1 MPNTALTLQLKV
13 DQDMMLVPQQARQLA
28 KQLGFDKL
36 DQTRIATAVSEL
48 VRIAMQYGQE
58 STFAF
63 SLTQQLPQCFVI
75 ELNNLPLTL
84 LSSQESLHGASSDL
98 MRGLVAVQRLMDHF
112 QLEPTPTTGTILQ
125 TGKLLPKRAGFVT
138 EEQFMQITEA
148 LLQETPISPLEEIRQ
163 QNQDLLQTL
172 EQLRQREEQLLQ
184 LNRELE
190 ETNRGVVALY
200 AELDEKAIS
209 LKRANELQTRFFS
222 YTSHE
227 FRTPL
232 NAITSLSKL
241 LLEHLDGPLTPEQEK
256 QVSLMQRAAEG
267 LTEQVNDLLD
277 LAKAESGK
285 LTIHP
290 TQFEVSSLFG
300 TLRGL
305 MRPLLTQSDIALT
318 FDHSSLPLLYTD
330 EGKLAQILRNFISN
344 ALKYTRQG
352 EVRVTATLSGPQNIT
367 FAVSDTGIGIA
378 PEDQAWIFEDFTQ
391 VDSPL
396 QHRTKGTGL
405 GLPLS
410 RKLADLLG
418 GTLCVTSALG
428 VGSTFSITLPLQAP
442 SIASPLANSARFE
455 TAPSTSPESDANPV
469 PNAVPDAGNG
479 ERIAAQ
485 SSPPSAPPLSESPD
499 IVQMPQDTPLPTLLL
514 IDDDPNA
521 RYILRKQ
528 LVNRPLRILEA
539 ASGSVGLQ
547 LAEAEHPQAIVLD
560 LIMPEVSGFEVLEQ
574 LKQNP
579 ATRDI
584 PIIVS
589 TSKIL
594 SPEEYE
600 KLSPLVVRILSK
612 DRQAQGGSLVNI
624 ILQTASAR
632 AGLVIAESREESPD
646 V

>member
-1 MPNTALTLQLKV
+1 MPNTALTLQLKF
-13 DQDMMLVPQQARQLA
+13 DQDTILAPQQARQLA
-28 KQLGFDKL
+28 KQLGFDKS

-48 VRIAMQYGQE
+48 ARIALQYGQGG
-58 STFAF
+58 TFAF
-63 SLTQQLPQCFVI
+63 SLTQELPQYFVI
-75 ELNNLPLTL
+75 ELRDLPLALSSLQQSL
-84 LSSQESLHGASSDL
+84 LSASTDIT
-98 MRGLVAVQRLMDHF
+98 RGLAAVQRLMDYF
-112 QLEPTPTTGTILQ
+112 QLQPTSTTGTLLR
-125 TGKLLPKRAGFVT
+125 TGKCLPKRAAFLT
-138 EEQFMQITEA
+138 ETEFDQIVEA
-148 LLQETPISPLEEIRQ
+148 LLQETPTSPLEEIRR

-209 LKRANELQTRFFS
+209 LKRANELKTRFFS

-232 NAITSLSKL
+232 NAITSLSQL

-256 QVSLMQRAAEG
+256 QVSLIQRAAEG
-267 LTEQVNDLLD
+267 LTEQINDLLD

-285 LTIHP
+285 LTIYP
-290 TQFEVSSLFG
+290 TQFAVSSLFG

-305 MRPLLTQSDIALT
+305 MRPLLTPDITLT
-318 FDHSSLPLLYTD
+318 FDDGPLPLLYTD

-352 EVRVTATLSGPQNIT
+352 EVRVTATLSGPQAIT

-442 SIASPLANSARFE
+442 PIAPPLAHSDRSE
-455 TAPSTSPESDANPV
+455 TVPSPSPKGGSNPD
-469 PNAVPDAGNG
+469 PNAEDA
-479 ERIAAQ
+479 EPIAAQ
-485 SSPPSAPPLSESPD
+485 VSTPAVQPPTESPD
-499 IVQMPQDTPLPTLLL
+499 STQRSQSDPLPTLLL

-528 LVNRPLRILEA
+528 LTALPLRILEA
-539 ASGSVGLQ
+539 ASGPVGLQ
-547 LAEAEHPQAIVLD
+547 LAEAEHPQAIILD
-560 LIMPEVSGFEVLEQ
+560 LIMPEVSGLEVLEQ

-579 ATRDI
+579 TTRDI

-594 SPEEYE
+594 SPEEYQ
-600 KLSPLVVRILSK
+600 KLSPLVVKILSK
-612 DRQAQGGSLVNI
+612 DRQAQWGSLVNMSMKNV
-624 ILQTASAR
+624 LAR
-632 AGLVIAESREESPD
+632 AGLVIAENREDSPD
-646 V
+646 A

>member
-1 MPNTALTLQLKV
+1 MLNTASTLQLKF
-13 DQDMMLVPQQARQLA
+13 DQDMMLAPQQARQLA
-28 KQLGFDKL
+28 KQLGFDKS
-36 DQTRIATAVSEL
+36 DQTRIATVVSEL
-48 VRIAMQYGQE
+48 VRIAMQCQE
-58 STFAF
+58 GTFAF
-63 SLTQQLPQCFVI
+63 TLTQELPQCFVI
-75 ELNNLPLTL
+75 ELSNLPPT
-84 LSSQESLHGASSDL
+84 LSSLQESLQGASSDL
-98 MRGLVAVQRLMDHF
+98 IRGLVAVQRLMDHF
-112 QLEPTPTTGTILQ
+112 QLEPTSTAGTFLQ
-125 TGKLLPKRAGFVT
+125 TGKFLPKRAEFLT
-138 EEQFMQITEA
+138 EEQFTQITEA
-148 LLQETPISPLEEIRQ
+148 VLKETPTSPLEEIRR

-232 NAITSLSKL
+232 NAIISLSRL
-241 LLEHLDGPLTPEQEK
+241 LLEHLDGSLSAEQEK
-256 QVSLMQRAAEG
+256 QISLIQRAAEG

-277 LAKAESGK
+277 LAKAESGR
-285 LTIHP
+285 LTIYP
-290 TQFEVSSLFG
+290 TQFAVSSLFG

-305 MRPLLTQSDIALT
+305 MRPLLTQSDITLV
-318 FDHSSLPLLYTD
+318 FDYGSLPPLYTD

-418 GTLCVTSALG
+418 GTLCVTSVLG
-428 VGSTFSITLPLQAP
+428 VGSTFSITLPLQSTPIAP
-442 SIASPLANSARFE
+442 PLTNSDRSATVPSSPNRGL
-455 TAPSTSPESDANPV
+455 DA
-469 PNAVPDAGNG
+469 DQ
-479 ERIAAQ
+479 EKTIAAQ
-485 SSPPSAPPLSESPD
+485 SSPFPGLSSIDSPD
-499 IVQMPQDTPLPTLLL
+499 IVQTPQTDPLPTLLL

-528 LVNRPLRILEA
+528 LTALQLRILEA
-539 ASGSVGLQ
+539 ASGRVGLQ
-547 LAEAEHPQAIVLD
+547 LAAAERPQAIVLD

-579 ATRDI
+579 KTRDI

-589 TSKIL
+589 TSEIL
-594 SPEEYE
+594 SPEEYQ
-600 KLSPLVVRILSK
+600 KLSPLVVKILSK
-612 DRQAQGGSLVNI
+612 DRQTQMGSLVNES
-624 ILQTASAR
+624 LKKALAR
-632 AGLVIAESREESPD
+632 AGLMIAESHEDSPD
-646 V
+646 A

>member
-1 MPNTALTLQLKV
+1 MSNTALTLQLKV
-13 DQDMMLVPQQARQLA
+13 DQDMMLAPQQARQLA
-28 KQLGFDKL
+28 KQLGFDKS

-48 VRIAMQYGQE
+48 ARIALQYGPGG
-58 STFAF
+58 TFAF
-63 SLTQQLPQCFVI
+63 SLTPELPQCFVI
-75 ELNNLPLTL
+75 ELSNLPLA
-84 LSSQESLHGASSDL
+84 LSSLQESLHGASSE
-98 MRGLVAVQRLMDHF
+98 MIRGLVAVQRLMDHF
-112 QLEPTPTTGTILQ
+112 QLEPTSTAGTTLQ
-125 TGKLLPKRAGFVT
+125 TGKFLPKRAEFLT
-138 EEQFMQITEA
+138 EGQFAQITAA
-148 LLQETPISPLEEIRQ
+148 LLKETPSSPLEEIRR

-190 ETNRGVVALY
+190 ETNRGVIALY

-209 LKRANELQTRFFS
+209 LKRANELKTRFFS

-227 FRTPL
+227 LRTPL
-232 NAITSLSKL
+232 NAIASLSKL
-241 LLEHLDGPLTPEQEK
+241 LLEHLDGPLTSEQEK
-256 QVSLMQRAAEG
+256 QVSLIQQAAEG

-277 LAKAESGK
+277 LAKVESGK
-285 LTIHP
+285 LTIYP
-290 TQFEVSSLFG
+290 TQFAVGSLFG

-305 MRPLLTQSDIALT
+305 MRPLLTHSDITLT
-318 FDHSSLPLLYTD
+318 FDHGSLPSLYTD

-352 EVRVTATLSGPQNIT
+352 EIRVTATLSGPQNIT
-367 FAVSDTGIGIA
+367 FAVADTGIGIA

-418 GTLCVTSALG
+418 GTLCVSSALG

-442 SIASPLANSARFE
+442 S
-455 TAPSTSPESDANPV
+455 
-469 PNAVPDAGNG
+469 
-479 ERIAAQ
+479 
-485 SSPPSAPPLSESPD
+485 SAPPLSDAAQTMPSSSLSADPTTGPDADSEPMAAQPSPPVVPPPTESLD
-499 IVQMPQDTPLPTLLL
+499 VAQVSQSDPLPTLLL

-528 LVNRPLRILEA
+528 LTDVPLRILEA
-539 ASGSVGLQ
+539 ASGRVGLR
-547 LAEAEHPQAIVLD
+547 LAETEHPQAIVLD

-600 KLSPLVVRILSK
+600 ELSPWVVRILSK

-624 ILQTASAR
+624 SLKTALAR
-632 AGLVIAESREESPD
+632 AGLVIAESHEESPD
-646 V
+646 A

>member
-1 MPNTALTLQLKV
+1 MLNTASTLQLKF
-13 DQDMMLVPQQARQLA
+13 DQDMMLAPQQARQLA
-28 KQLGFDKL
+28 KQLGFDKS
-36 DQTRIATAVSEL
+36 DQTRIATVVSEL
-48 VRIAMQYGQE
+48 VRIAMQCQE
-58 STFAF
+58 GTFAF
-63 SLTQQLPQCFVI
+63 TLTQELPQCFVI
-75 ELNNLPLTL
+75 ELSNLPPT
-84 LSSQESLHGASSDL
+84 LSSLQESLQGASSDL
-98 MRGLVAVQRLMDHF
+98 IRGLVAVQRLMDHF
-112 QLEPTPTTGTILQ
+112 QLEPTSTAGTFLQ
-125 TGKLLPKRAGFVT
+125 TGKFLPKRAEFLT
-138 EEQFMQITEA
+138 EEQFTQITEA
-148 LLQETPISPLEEIRQ
+148 VLKETPTSPLEEIRR

-232 NAITSLSKL
+232 NAIISLSRL
-241 LLEHLDGPLTPEQEK
+241 LLEHLDGSLSAEQEK
-256 QVSLMQRAAEG
+256 QISLIQRAAEG

-277 LAKAESGK
+277 LAKAESGR
-285 LTIHP
+285 LTIYP
-290 TQFEVSSLFG
+290 TQFAVSSLFG

-305 MRPLLTQSDIALT
+305 MRPLLTQSDITLV
-318 FDHSSLPLLYTD
+318 FDYGSLPPLYTD

-418 GTLCVTSALG
+418 GTLCVTSVLG
-428 VGSTFSITLPLQAP
+428 VGSTFSITLPLQSTPIAP
-442 SIASPLANSARFE
+442 PLTNSDRSATVPSSPNRGL
-455 TAPSTSPESDANPV
+455 DA
-469 PNAVPDAGNG
+469 DQ
-479 ERIAAQ
+479 EKTIAAQ
-485 SSPPSAPPLSESPD
+485 SSPFPGLSSIDSPD
-499 IVQMPQDTPLPTLLL
+499 IVQTPQTDPLPTLLL

-528 LVNRPLRILEA
+528 LTALQLRILEA
-539 ASGSVGLQ
+539 ASGRLGLQ
-547 LAEAEHPQAIVLD
+547 LAAAEHPQAIVLD

-589 TSKIL
+589 TSEIL
-594 SPEEYE
+594 SPAEYQ
-600 KLSPLVVRILSK
+600 KLSPLVVKILSK
-612 DRQAQGGSLVNI
+612 DRQAQGGSLVSI
-624 ILQTASAR
+624 DLKKALAR
-632 AGLVIAESREESPD
+632 AGLVIPESHEDSPD
-646 V
+646 A